1 MFELTINQ
9 KDEFLKYFNDYLI
22 WNETLDGKNNLL
34 DHRKHQKYFQE
45 RMSKKSIE
53 NMDLFQFKEV
63 YKGLWASNIW
73 GNKDWYIEHKL
84 LKPNNNLEYIKENL
98 QKLFYNET
106 FPLAER
112 YNEFKKNIKGLGSS
126 ALTELLHF
134 TFPDRYCL
142 WNDKPK
148 TVLPFLKLDSL
159 FPERVFRYQISD
171 GKEYADCNNIM
182 GLLKDELKK
191 AGLKTADFIDL
202 DCYIW
207 FIFIKKLPKRKR
219 GRPQEEDIREEKK
232 EKVFLEK
239 SHITITNHEDAEYY
253 LLKLGQLMGYINYTC
268 DKKSEAQGVKLG
280 DLAIAK
286 ELPPFAGERDLNSAR
301 TIDIIWLDDDENPRY
316 CLEVEHTMDILR
328 SLNRLYQLRHFHI
341 GFFIVS
347 PEERRSKFEIEMS
360 KSPFRNEKDRFH
372 FISYDEL
379 ISLYEKG
386 EEFFSLKNKLFR
398 E

>member
-1 MFELTINQ
+1 MRNLTEKQ
-9 KDEFLKYFNDYLI
+9 KVDFLKYLNDYLA
-22 WNETLDGKNNLL
+22 WNKTAEGEKNLQ
-34 DHRKHQKYFQE
+34 DHREHQKYFQN
-45 RMSKKSIE
+45 RMSKKAIQDMTI
-53 NMDLFQFKEV
+53 NQLKDI

-73 GNKDWYIEHKL
+73 GNKDWYVENRL
-84 LKPNNNLEYIKENL
+84 LKPNRDLENIKGHL
-98 QKLFYNET
+98 LTLFYDET
-106 FPLAER
+106 LPLAAR
-112 YNEFKKNIKGLGSS
+112 YNEFKKNVKGLGPS

-134 TFPDRYCL
+134 VFPDRYCL

-148 TVLPFLKLDSL
+148 TVLPYLELDSL
-159 FPERVFRYQISD
+159 LPENVFKYQI
-171 GKEYADCNNIM
+171 GNGEEYSTCNDVM
-182 GLLKDELKK
+182 GLLKDELEK

-207 FIFIKKLPKRKR
+207 FMFIKKLPKRKR
-219 GRPQEEDIREEKK
+219 GRPQEEEKQQEKEKK
-232 EKVFLEK
+232 VSTKK
-239 SHITITNHEDAEYY
+239 SAITINNHEDAEYY
-253 LLKLGQLMGYINYTC
+253 LLKLGQLLGYITYTC
-268 DKKSEAQGVKLG
+268 DKKSESQGVKLG

-347 PEERRSKFEIEMS
+347 PEDRRSKFEIEMS

-372 FISYDEL
+372 FISYEEL
-379 ISLYEKG
+379 IALYESASV
-386 EEFFSLKNKLFR
+386 FFNLKNKLFG